1 MILATI
7 VGLIAIKFENE
18 TFNETRRKA
27 SKSISSTVQK
37 RHGTG
42 GQEIHGGMG
51 VRGHWRDVGHVN

>member
-1 MILATI
+1 MATI

-18 TFNETRRKA
+18 TFNETRHKA
-27 SKSISSTVQK
+27 SKSSSSTVQK

-51 VRGHWRDVGHVN
+51 VRGHCTE